1 MLSKR
6 SSYLEKQGNA
16 MPSEKR
22 FRANVADLF
31 LSNDISGNRVLELVK
46 DHASSDQSCVNDLLT
61 VGSSGRHKNNVSRD
75 LLRKLKKGTAW
86 PALYW
91 AKIRLFDLKMQKVRK
106 RWMPFHEV
114 LWCLNMVGFA
124 SNP

>member
-1 MLSKR
+1 MKLGTHVLLLVVTATTLVVQAMLSKR
-6 SSYLEKQGNA
+6 SSYVEKQGNA

-31 LSNDISGNRVLELVK
+31 LSNDISGNRVLELVQ
-46 DHASSDQSCVNDLLT
+46 DHASSDQSCVNNLLT
-61 VGSSGRHKNNVSRD
+61 VGISGRHKNNVSRD

-91 AKIRLFDLKMQKVRK
+91 AENQAV
-106 RWMPFHEV
+106 
-114 LWCLNMVGFA
+114 
-124 SNP
+124 